1 MKKSLRAQSAA
12 KLLVLLVL
20 LAGTAIIVSRWN
32 PSDSFEPVDVAV
44 PPALSAEAQDGKIL
58 FGANCA
64 SCHGE
69 RGGGTQSGPP
79 LVHDIYNPG
88 HHSDEAFVLAARLGV
103 RAHHWPFGN
112 MPRQPQVS
120 EAEVRAIAQY
130 VRELQQANGI
140 GYRPHTM

>member
-1 MKKSLRAQSAA
+1 MKKPLRAQSVPF
-12 KLLVLLVL
+12 LLVVLVL
-20 LAGTAIIVSRWN
+20 FAGAAIIVSRWD
-32 PSDSFEPVDVAV
+32 PSEDFTPFDVAV
-44 PPALSAEAQDGKIL
+44 PAVLSAEARDGKVL
-58 FGANCA
+58 FEANCA
-64 SCHGE
+64 GCHGE
-69 RGGGTQSGPP
+69 RGGGTDKGPP

-120 EAEVRAIAQY
+120 EAEVRAITRY

-140 GYRPHTM
+140 AYRPHTM